1 MVVSIMFVV
10 LVMIMINRRCGC
22 GCGGCGD
29 IACVGG
35 DPDGWKWGVRWS
47 MVVM

>member
-10 LVMIMINRRCGC
+10 LVMIMICGRCGC
-22 GCGGCGD
+22 GYGGNGD

-35 DPDGWKWGVRWS
+35 DNDLWKWWVRWS